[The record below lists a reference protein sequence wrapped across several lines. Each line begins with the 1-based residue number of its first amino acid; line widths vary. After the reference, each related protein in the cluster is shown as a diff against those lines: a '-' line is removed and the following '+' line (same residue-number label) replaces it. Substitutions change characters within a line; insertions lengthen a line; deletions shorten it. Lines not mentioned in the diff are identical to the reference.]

1 YPLSLHDALPILR
14 WTRDHPRLGRYAAA
28 LISPNRPESAS
39 LALLAACLLAIGIAW
54 FTLLATMLA
63 QGGPLALDLRLHE
76 AMYALRNPLSDR
88 LMAGLASIGDP
99 VVLAPPIAL

>member
-1 YPLSLHDALPILR
+1 TYRWFANHADALLARALR

-63 QGGPLALDLRLHE
+63 RGGPLALDLRIHD
-76 AMYALRNPLSDR
+76 ATYALRNPLADR
-88 LMAGLASIGDP
+88 LKIGRAH
-99 VVLAPPIAL
+99 V